1 MAARRE
7 LSRLPL
13 KEPRAYQGAH
23 PQISQPKEVARYSR
37 DADRTVHFDRA
48 RAADVGPPLPGS

>member
-23 PQISQPKEVARYSR
+23 PQISQPKEVACYSR
-37 DADRTVHFDRA
+37 NADRTVHFDR
-48 RAADVGPPLPGS
+48 RAAIDLHGRDRL